1 VETIEGEIP
10 VTAANEAALRAALE
24 SAGAEFIDENFE
36 SLPSRSGKNWPLD
49 AFLRNGRTRFFCS
62 NEAGRLEPAGSEFID
77 CNGRA
82 GVRFR
87 EIGVQGSSRI
97 ASLPPL

>member
-1 VETIEGEIP
+1 

-49 AFLRNGRTRFFCS
+49 AFLRNEPDFSARTK
-62 NEAGRLEPAGSEFID
+62 PAAWSPRAASSLTAMGGPEFDSE
-77 CNGRA
+77 RS
-82 GVRFR
+82 VSRY
-87 EIGVQGSSRI
+87 SRI